1 MNYYLGKQFQ
11 EAANA
16 FEKVLSINV
25 SDLTARLFYEKTQKH
40 LSEGTPEGW
49 TGGEVMSFK

>member
-25 SDLTARLFYEKTQKH
+25 SDLTARLFYEKTQNIFRRGHQKAGQV
-40 LSEGTPEGW
+40 E
-49 TGGEVMSFK
+49 K